1 MTAIHDQAMHY
12 IYQQVLERLLNHMSQ
27 AQRAS
32 LQLLIQ
38 RLLVAAGG
46 PEYIGTFSLQ
56 VLQGSDRHSSRL
68 LAMLRAA
75 QLSIALR
82 SPVTFQLRVLVVS
95 LPVADNATLEAH
107 ERSFSAL
114 FMQDDPRVQLQM
126 IEGRAVVPFSRRLS
140 VMPERWLL
148 ARDAM
153 LMFGHMID
161 ARSEERR

>member
-12 IYQQVLERLLNHMSQ
+12 VYEQVLERLLGHMSQ

-46 PEYIGTFSLQ
+46 LEYIGTFRLQ
-56 VLQGSDRHSSRL
+56 VLQGSDRHSARL

-82 SPVTFQLRVLVVS
+82 APVTFQLRVLVVS
-95 LPVADNATLEAH
+95 LPVADSARLDAH

-114 FMQDDPRVQLQM
+114 FMQDDPGCSCR
-126 IEGRAVVPFSRRLS
+126 
-140 VMPERWLL
+140 
-148 ARDAM
+148 
-153 LMFGHMID
+153 
-161 ARSEERR
+161 

>member
-126 IEGRAVVPFSRRLS
+126 IEGAQWCRSVVGSR
-140 VMPERWLL
+140 
-148 ARDAM
+148 
-153 LMFGHMID
+153 
-161 ARSEERR
+161 

>member
-12 IYQQVLERLLNHMSQ
+12 IYQQVLERLLSQMSQ
-27 AQRAS
+27 PQRAS

-46 PEYIGTFSLQ
+46 PEYIGTFRVL
-56 VLQGSDRHSSRL
+56 VLQGGDCRSARL

-82 SPVTFQLRVLVVS
+82 APVTFQLRVLVVS
-95 LPVADNATLEAH
+95 LPVAASDTLEGH

-126 IEGRAVVPFSRRLS
+126 IEGREVVPFSRQS
-140 VMPERWLL
+140 SAAPDRWLM
-148 ARDAM
+148 ARNAM
-153 LMFGHMID
+153 LMFGHMVD
-161 ARSEERR
+161 ARP